1 MKRLRRG
8 STRLLLAALAGM
20 LVWLA
25 DQPTVAGY
33 HPLAEMFWNPGFW
46 RIPLWDGAV
55 LVCSWLVTAVF
66 CHFLIFTIG
75 KIRYQQS

>member
-1 MKRLRRG
+1 MLRLRRG

-25 DQPTVAGY
+25 DQPTMAGY
-33 HPLAEMFWNPGFW
+33 HPLAEMFWDPGVW

-55 LVCSWLVTAVF
+55 LLFSWFVTALF
-66 CHFLIFTIG
+66 CHFVIYTLG
-75 KIRYQQS
+75 KTRRLQS